1 MGLLSPDRQQESE
14 GVAIR
19 LATDHRAIPALP
31 LGGLS
36 ATGRRIGRVRAVLPR
51 SAGRS
56 GRSGKSRW
64 PGHLTGDAVRF
75 DLGASAGVPWARGCP
90 PRVPAGKRLEAL
102 VHDGM
107 IGSPTGPHR
116 RP

>member
-36 ATGRRIGRVRAVLPR
+36 ATGRRIGRATAVLP
-51 SAGRS
+51 
-56 GRSGKSRW
+56 
-64 PGHLTGDAVRF
+64 
-75 DLGASAGVPWARGCP
+75 
-90 PRVPAGKRLEAL
+90 
-102 VHDGM
+102 
-107 IGSPTGPHR
+107 
-116 RP
+116 